1 MTTLDLS
8 QFTGTESYYPWS
20 PLFRNFVLT
29 DGTQY
34 LADTAGAFWLM
45 DAVASHFGSYKAEQF
60 VCVTLTKRK
69 KDWLLHFDDGNGK
82 TLAKQ
87 RIEYSDFPLDEIKLY
102 VCVQDGMRVV
112 MLPSEY

>member
-1 MTTLDLS
+1 MTDLDLS
-8 QFTGTESYYPWS
+8 QFTGTESYYRFS

-34 LADTAGAFWLM
+34 LADTAQCYWLM
-45 DAVASHFGSYKAEQF
+45 DAIASHFGKYKAEPF

-102 VCVQDGMRVV
+102 ITVQDSLRVV
-112 MLPSEY
+112 MLQSEY